1 MNILSLIQ
9 NQLSSQTIGQISNAL
24 GEGQEQTRS
33 ALNTA
38 FPALL
43 GSLVGKANAS
53 PSGLGEIFNTI
64 KQGQLQ
70 GGWTDAIGQAISG
83 GPPPMARQSLLSSIL
98 GSKLGPVADF
108 IASRCGIRGGSATS
122 LLGMAAPL
130 LMGTLGKQVSSQGLG
145 EGGLGQ
151 LLSSQIH
158 YLKDAIP
165 SGLANTLGIGNL
177 LSGTQAPT
185 ASVKSAEPASR
196 ENSYREPTSREVYS
210 ESARASGGSGILKW
224 AWVPLLLALAGWF
237 VFSRI
242 SRPSNVGGT
251 PERTASTAGSGQ
263 DSRTATP
270 IPDSRTVAPVQSP
283 RTMDFSS
290 LKLTPGGVADNV
302 AKSIASGNW
311 NNTIELSDS
320 TTGSVR
326 EISSVLAA
334 APSVKVRVTGRGD
347 TEEAGLSRAN
357 AIKNTLV
364 AAGISE
370 GRVMTSGQTGTGVPT
385 INLMR

>member
-9 NQLSSQTIGQISNAL
+9 NQLSSQTIGQISNAV
-24 GEGQEQTRS
+24 GEGQEQTKS
-33 ALNTA
+33 ALSTA

-53 PSGLGEIFNTI
+53 PSGLSEIFNTI
-64 KQGQLQ
+64 KGQPQ

-83 GPPPMARQSLLSSIL
+83 GPPPAARQSLLSSIL

-130 LMGTLGKQVSSQGLG
+130 LMGTLGKQISSQGLG
-145 EGGLGQ
+145 EVGLGQ
-151 LLSSQIH
+151 LLSSQTH

-177 LSGTQAPT
+177 LSGTQPT
-185 ASVKSAEPASR
+185 TPARSAEPVYRERASR
-196 ENSYREPTSREVYS
+196 EAFHEPAQT
-210 ESARASGGSGILKW
+210 SGGSGILKW

-237 VFSRI
+237 VASRMN
-242 SRPSNVGGT
+242 RPSNVGGT
-251 PERTASTAGSGQ
+251 SERTPYTAGSGQ
-263 DSRTATP
+263 DSRGAVSVQ
-270 IPDSRTVAPVQSP
+270 DSRTPQSP
-283 RTMDFSS
+283 RGLDFST
-290 LKLTPGGVADNV
+290 LTLTPGGAADYL

-311 NNTIELSDS
+311 NRSIELSSS
-320 TTGSVR
+320 TPDSVR
-326 EISSVLAA
+326 EISSVLSA
-334 APSVKVRVTGRGD
+334 APSVKVRITGRGD
-347 TEEAGLSRAN
+347 TQEAGLGQAN
-357 AIKNTLV
+357 AIKNALI

-370 GRVMTSGQTGTGVPT
+370 SRIMTSGQTGTGVPT
-385 INLMR
+385 INAMR

>member
-33 ALNTA
+33 ALSTA

-53 PSGLGEIFNTI
+53 PSGLGEIFNSI

-83 GPPPMARQSLLSSIL
+83 EPPPIARQSLLSSIL

-145 EGGLGQ
+145 EAGLGQ

-210 ESARASGGSGILKW
+210 EPARASGGSGILKW
-224 AWVPLLLALAGWF
+224 AWVPLLLALAG
-237 VFSRI
+237 
-242 SRPSNVGGT
+242 
-251 PERTASTAGSGQ
+251 
-263 DSRTATP
+263 
-270 IPDSRTVAPVQSP
+270 
-283 RTMDFSS
+283 
-290 LKLTPGGVADNV
+290 
-302 AKSIASGNW
+302 
-311 NNTIELSDS
+311 
-320 TTGSVR
+320 
-326 EISSVLAA
+326 
-334 APSVKVRVTGRGD
+334 
-347 TEEAGLSRAN
+347 
-357 AIKNTLV
+357 
-364 AAGISE
+364 
-370 GRVMTSGQTGTGVPT
+370 
-385 INLMR
+385 

>member
-9 NQLSSQTIGQISNAL
+9 NQFSSQTIGQISNAV
-24 GEGQEQTRS
+24 GEGPEQTKS
-33 ALNTA
+33 ALSTA
-38 FPALL
+38 IPALL

-53 PSGLGEIFNTI
+53 PAGLSEIFNTI

-83 GPPPMARQSLLSSIL
+83 GQPPAARQSLLSSIL

-145 EGGLGQ
+145 EAGLGQ
-151 LLSSQIH
+151 LLSSQTH

-177 LSGTQAPT
+177 LSGSPAT
-185 ASVKSAEPASR
+185 AASARPAEPAYR
-196 ENSYREPTSREVYS
+196 ETSYREP
-210 ESARASGGSGILKW
+210 ARAGGGGGILKW
-224 AWVPLLLALAGWF
+224 AWVPLLLALAAWF
-237 VFSRI
+237 LASRANR
-242 SRPSNVGGT
+242 SSNMGGT
-251 PERTASTAGSGQ
+251 SERAAVSASSGQ
-263 DSRTATP
+263 DSRTANP
-270 IPDSRTVAPVQSP
+270 IPDSRTVAPVPSP
-283 RTMDFSS
+283 RTLDFSS
-290 LKLTPGGVADNV
+290 LKLTPGGVADNM
-302 AKSIASGNW
+302 AKSITSGNW
-311 NNTIELSDS
+311 STPIEVSGSATD
-320 TTGSVR
+320 SVR
-326 EISSVLAA
+326 EISSVLST
-334 APSVKVRVTGRGD
+334 APTVKVRITGRGD

-357 AIKNTLV
+357 AIKSALV

-370 GRVMTSGQTGTGVPT
+370 SRIMTSGQTGTGVPT

>member
-9 NQLSSQTIGQISNAL
+9 NQLSAQTIGQISNAV
-24 GEGQEQTRS
+24 GEGQEQTKS
-33 ALNTA
+33 ALSTA

-70 GGWTDAIGQAISG
+70 GGWTDSVGQAISG
-83 GPPPMARQSLLSSIL
+83 GPAPAARQSLLSSIL

-145 EGGLGQ
+145 EAGLGQ
-151 LLSSQIH
+151 LLSSQTH

-177 LSGTQAPT
+177 LSGTQATSAP
-185 ASVKSAEPASR
+185 ARAAEPAQRETTSR
-196 ENSYREPTSREVYS
+196 ETYREP
-210 ESARASGGSGILKW
+210 AQASDGSGILKW
-224 AWVPLLLALAGWF
+224 AWVPLLLAVGAWF
-237 VFSRI
+237 VASRMN
-242 SRPSNVGGT
+242 RPSNVGGT
-251 PERTASTAGSGQ
+251 PERTAYATGSAQGP
-263 DSRTATP
+263 RTL
-270 IPDSRTVAPVQSP
+270 APVQSP
-283 RTMDFSS
+283 RTMDLSS
-290 LKLTPGGVADNV
+290 LNLTPGGTADNL

-311 NNTIELSDS
+311 NNTIELSSSTPDS
-320 TTGSVR
+320 VKQ
-326 EISSVLAA
+326 ISSVLSA
-334 APSVKVRVTGRGD
+334 APSVKVRITGRGD
-347 TEEAGLSRAN
+347 TQEAGLGRAN
-357 AIKNTLV
+357 SIKNALI

-370 GRVMTSGQTGTGVPT
+370 SRIMTSGQTGAGVPT

>member
-9 NQLSSQTIGQISNAL
+9 NQLSSQTIGQISNAV
-24 GEGQEQTRS
+24 GEGQEQTKS
-33 ALNTA
+33 ALSTA

-83 GPPPMARQSLLSSIL
+83 GPPPAARQSLLSSIL

-145 EGGLGQ
+145 ESGLGQ
-151 LLSSQIH
+151 LLSSQTH

-185 ASVKSAEPASR
+185 ASARSAEPASR
-196 ENSYREPTSREVYS
+196 ENAYGETSYREP
-210 ESARASGGSGILKW
+210 AQAGGGGGILKW
-224 AWVPLLLALAGWF
+224 AWVPLLVALAGWF
-237 VFSRI
+237 VFSRVKQ
-242 SRPSNVGGT
+242 PSNVGGM
-251 PERTASTAGSGQ
+251 PERTASTTGSGQ

-270 IPDSRTVAPVQSP
+270 IPDSRTVAPAQSP

-290 LKLTPGGVADNV
+290 LKLTPGGAADNL
-302 AKSIASGNW
+302 AKSITSGNW
-311 NNTIELSDS
+311 NNTIELSGS
-320 TTGSVR
+320 TTGGLR

-334 APSVKVRVTGRGD
+334 APSVKIRITGRGD
-347 TEEAGLSRAN
+347 TEEAGLSAAN
-357 AIKNTLV
+357 TIKSALT
-364 AAGISE
+364 AAGVGESRI
-370 GRVMTSGQTGTGVPT
+370 MTSGQTGTGVPT
-385 INLMR
+385 ISLMR

>member
-9 NQLSSQTIGQISNAL
+9 NQLSSQAIGQISNAV
-24 GEGQEQTRS
+24 GEGQEQTKS
-33 ALNTA
+33 ALSTA

-43 GSLVGKANAS
+43 GSLVGKASAS

-70 GGWTDAIGQAISG
+70 GGWTDAVGQAISG
-83 GPPPMARQSLLSSIL
+83 GPPAAARQSLLSSIL

-145 EGGLGQ
+145 EAGLGQ
-151 LLSSQIH
+151 LLSSQTH

-177 LSGTQAPT
+177 LSGTQAPP
-185 ASVKSAEPASR
+185 AFARSAEPAYREPASR
-196 ENSYREPTSREVYS
+196 EMYREP
-210 ESARASGGSGILKW
+210 ARAGGGSGILKW

-237 VFSRI
+237 VFSRV

-251 PERTASTAGSGQ
+251 SERTAYTAGSGQ
-263 DSRTATP
+263 DSRSATP
-270 IPDSRTVAPVQSP
+270 VQDARPVAPIQSP
-283 RTMDFSS
+283 RSLDFSS
-290 LKLTPGGVADNV
+290 LKLTPGGVADNM
-302 AKSIASGNW
+302 AKAITSGNW
-311 NNTIELSDS
+311 NGTIDLSASSTDS
-320 TTGSVR
+320 MR
-326 EISSVLAA
+326 EISSVLST
-334 APSVKVRVTGRGD
+334 APSVKLRITGRGD

-357 AIKNTLV
+357 AIKSTLV
-364 AAGISE
+364 ATGISE
-370 GRVMTSGQTGTGVPT
+370 SRIMTSGQAGTGVPT